1 MIYVLIIMLAGSGS
15 AVGSAEFST
24 KQACEDA
31 GKMVVD
37 ARRAY
42 SSTASAVTVCAP
54 KG

>member
-15 AVGSAEFST
+15 AVGSAEFNS

-31 GKMVVD
+31 GKLVEQT
-37 ARRAY
+37 RKAY
-42 SSTASAVTVCAP
+42 GGAAAITVCAQ